1 MLRRPPRSKRTDTLF
16 PYTTLFR
23 SEYVDSAP
31 GAEILVPMLDR
42 AQQGGESP
50 VEVQS
55 ATDGMAEVLFN
66 LAGLLSQE
74 QADDAALIH
83 LHQALVLKPDFVL
96 AQVLLGEILQKQ
108 ERSADAIEIGRAH
121 V

>member
-1 MLRRPPRSKRTDTLF
+1 
-16 PYTTLFR
+16 
-23 SEYVDSAP
+23 
-31 GAEILVPMLDR
+31 MLDR

-74 QADDAALIH
+74 QADNAAPIH

-108 ERSADAIEIGRAH
+108 ERSADDIAAYRA
-121 V
+121 VPADSALSWIVRLRLADEVQVKVDDEQALDG